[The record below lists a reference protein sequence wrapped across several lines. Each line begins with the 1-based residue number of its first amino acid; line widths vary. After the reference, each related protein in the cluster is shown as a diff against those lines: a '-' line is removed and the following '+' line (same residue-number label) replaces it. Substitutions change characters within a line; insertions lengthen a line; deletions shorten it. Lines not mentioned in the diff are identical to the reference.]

1 MYTEH
6 VLTNSELFTDDL
18 ILQQVEKILE
28 YPLFLVSDI
37 LQKFLKYIVNE
48 TLSGRENQIKEY
60 TIAKYV
66 LNKTPESRPLNDGIV
81 RVHARRLRDA
91 LNKYYEERAVENECE
106 ITIPKGGYIP
116 AFRIFKPLDLNAYDN
131 INYQRTN
138 FPDELVKIAIMPFKT
153 FDEANSRQAFADNLG
168 QMLSSQISQFPNSRV
183 LSYYTTQQLQLKN
196 RDIKSI
202 VTDYGVNYLLVGNV
216 HFESS
221 RLRVVIQFINASTEM
236 LIWSDNYIYEFTK
249 TNLFEMEDV
258 IVARVMNSM
267 AELSNQFRKP
277 SYKKS
282 DLLALEKPDE
292 IEVIELKGN
301 QKAKKIAS
309 F

>member
-1 MYTEH
+1 MYTEK
-6 VLTNSELFTDDL
+6 VLANGKLFTDEL
-18 ILQQVEKILE
+18 ILQQVDKILE
-28 YPLFLVSDI
+28 FPLFTVSEI
-37 LQKFLKYIVNE
+37 LQRFLKYIINE

-66 LNKTPESRPLNDGIV
+66 LNKSPEFRPLNDGIV

-116 AFRIFKPLDLNAYDN
+116 AFRVFKPLDRETVTPEDSLN
-131 INYQRTN
+131 
-138 FPDELVKIAIMPFKT
+138 IAIMPFKT
-153 FDEANSRQAFADNLG
+153 FDVTNSRLAFADNIG
-168 QMLSSQISQFPNSRV
+168 QMLSSQFSQFPNSRV

-196 RDIKSI
+196 REIKCIAS
-202 VTDYGVNYLLVGNV
+202 DYGVNYVLVGNV

-221 RLRVVIQFINASTEM
+221 RLRVVIQFINASTEI
-236 LIWSDNYIYEFTK
+236 LVWSDNYICEFTK
-249 TNLFEMEDV
+249 TNLFDMEDV
-258 IVARVMNSM
+258 IVARVMHSM

-277 SYKKS
+277 AHKKS
-282 DLLALEKPDE
+282 DLLVLEKPE
-292 IEVIELKGN
+292 ELEVIELKGN
-301 QKAKKIAS
+301 QRTKKIAS

>member
-1 MYTEH
+1 MYTEQ
-6 VLTNSELFTDDL
+6 VLANGKSFTDEL
-18 ILQQVEKILE
+18 ILQQVDKILE
-28 YPLFLVSDI
+28 YPLFTVSDI
-37 LQKFLKYIVNE
+37 LQRFLKYIINE

-66 LNKTPESRPLNDGIV
+66 LNKSPEFRPLHDGIV

-91 LNKYYEERAVENECE
+91 LNKYYVDRAMENECE

-116 AFRIFKPLDLNAYDN
+116 VFRLFKPLDVN
-131 INYQRTN
+131 ISENMGHRQTA
-138 FPDELVKIAIMPFKT
+138 FPDETIKIAIMPFKT
-153 FDEANSRQAFADNLG
+153 FDVTNSRLAFADNLG

-196 RDIKSI
+196 REIKSI
-202 VTDYGVNYLLVGNV
+202 ATDYGVNYVLVGNV

-221 RLRVVIQFINASTEM
+221 RLRVVIQFINASTEI
-236 LIWSDNYIYEFTK
+236 LVWSDNYVYEFTK

-258 IVARVMNSM
+258 IVSRVMHSM
-267 AELSNQFRKP
+267 AELSKRFMKP
-277 SYKKS
+277 VHKKS
-282 DLLALEKPDE
+282 DLVALEKPE
-292 IEVIELKGN
+292 ELEVIELKGN
-301 QKAKKIAS
+301 QRAKKIAS